1 MKIGVS
7 GKWDSDPRPSAWE
20 ADALPT
26 ELLPRVLVMFYLIRN
41 INAAKIIFFKFGGHI
56 QLKKNDSLNYR
67 EITQNYSL
75 NLVDSL

>member
-1 MKIGVS
+1 
-7 GKWDSDPRPSAWE
+7 
-20 ADALPT
+20 
-26 ELLPRVLVMFYLIRN
+26 VLVMFYLIRN